1 MSFQRFKNIAL
12 KDATVLVVSVVFV
25 SVTLNILYVNS
36 LYKKVKIIEQRLK
49 VLEWSVNMGDTVRN
63 ERLTDASL
71 KRARRL
77 RISFH
82 PSDEN
87 RRMLEVLPPERE
99 LVQRP
104 YNSMSVTVKDVDR
117 YIHMLRAKYQIPL
130 KNVIREDQDDST
142 SMENETTEE

>member
-1 MSFQRFKNIAL
+1 MSFKKFKSIVS
-12 KDATVLVVSVVFV
+12 KDFVLVSIVAISVA
-25 SVTLNILYVNS
+25 TILIILYVNS
-36 LYKKVKIIEQRLK
+36 LYKKIKTIERRLD
-49 VLEWSVNMGDTVRN
+49 VIEWGVNMGDTVRN

-77 RISFH
+77 RITFH

-104 YNSMSVTVKDVDR
+104 YNNMSVTVKDVDR

-130 KNVIREDQDDST
+130 KNVIREDQNDS
-142 SMENETTEE
+142 SPMENETTEE

>member
-1 MSFQRFKNIAL
+1 MSFKKFKSIAI
-12 KDATVLVVSVVFV
+12 KDATIVLVSIIFV
-25 SVTLNILYVNS
+25 AAALNILYANS
-36 LYKKVKIIEQRLK
+36 LYKKVKVIEQRLK

-77 RISFH
+77 KITFH

-104 YNSMSVTVKDVDR
+104 YNNMSVTVKDVDR

-130 KNVIREDQDDST
+130 KNVIREDQNDS
-142 SMENETTEE
+142 SPMENETTEE